1 MTAATRTTEQTRH
14 TPVPSLG
21 PDDAARKA
29 NLRRMR
35 LMASGLLVLA
45 AIVFVLTH
53 GRDGAWGYVNAASEA
68 AMVGA
73 VADWFAVTALF
84 RHPLGIPVPHTAIIP
99 RRKEMLARSLE
110 HFVAENFLTEQTI
123 REKVLDAE
131 VTARLGDWLSDPVN
145 AERVIQE
152 ASPVA
157 ARALERVGGT
167 DLQAFVEETLLPRV
181 RREPLSP
188 LAGHLL
194 EAVVED
200 RAHQGLMDIGF
211 RELHSWLVAHPSEVN
226 RIIGARAPWWSPT
239 WVDDMVV
246 GRIYQELVAWA
257 KEIDDNKGHRVRQ
270 ALDSYLADL
279 ARDMQ
284 HDPDTMAN
292 AERLKERIL
301 EHPQVGP
308 SVVAIWDAVKIV
320 LLEQLGDP
328 HGQLRSRLAEELG
341 DLAERMVHDD
351 TMRARLDAWG
361 ADAAALLI
369 SRYGAELTSVISH
382 TIDRWD
388 GRDAADRI
396 ELHVGRD
403 LQFIRINGTV
413 VGGLVGLLIHT
424 VSQLL

>member
-1 MTAATRTTEQTRH
+1 MRWLAT
-14 TPVPSLG
+14 S
-21 PDDAARKA
+21 
-29 NLRRMR
+29 
-35 LMASGLLVLA
+35 LLVLA

-99 RRKEMLARSLE
+99 RRKDMLARSLE
-110 HFVAENFLTEQTI
+110 QFVAENFLTEQTI
-123 REKVLDAE
+123 RERYLDAE
-131 VTARLGDWLSDPVN
+131 VTRRAGEWLSDPVN
-145 AERVIQE
+145 SERVIQE
-152 ASPVA
+152 AAPLASRV
-157 ARALERVGGT
+157 LERVGGT
-167 DLQAFVEETLLPRV
+167 DLQEFVEQTLLPRV

-194 EAVVED
+194 EQVVRD
-200 RAHQGLMDIGF
+200 DAHRGLMDIGF
-211 RELHSWLVAHPSEVN
+211 RELHSWLVAHPGDVT
-226 RIIGARAPWWSPT
+226 RIIGARAPAWSPK
-239 WVDDMVV
+239 WVDDMVASRV
-246 GRIYQELVAWA
+246 YQELVAWA
-257 KEIDDNKGHRVRQ
+257 KDVNDDPQHRVRQ

-292 AERLKERIL
+292 AERLKDRL
-301 EHPQVGP
+301 LDHPQVGP
-308 SVVAIWDAVKIV
+308 SVVAVWDAVKIV
-320 LLEQLGDP
+320 LLEQLADP
-328 HGQLRSRLAEELG
+328 LGQLRTRLARELE
-341 DLAERMVHDD
+341 DLGGRMMTDD
-351 TMRARLDAWG
+351 VLRGRLDAWG
-361 ADAAALLI
+361 ADAAAVLI
-369 SRYGAELTSVISH
+369 SRYGSELTTVISH
-382 TIDRWD
+382 TIERWD
-388 GRDAADRI
+388 GRDASDRI

>member
-1 MTAATRTTEQTRH
+1 MGMSVTADAATL
-14 TPVPSLG
+14 PAGPSSFSQA
-21 PDDAARKA
+21 DAARRA

-35 LMASGLLVLA
+35 LMATGLLVLA

-53 GRDGAWGYVNAASEA
+53 DRGGAWGYVNAASEA

-99 RRKEMLARSLE
+99 RRKDMLARSLE
-110 HFVAENFLTEQTI
+110 EFVAENFLTEQTI
-123 REKVLDAE
+123 RERYLDAE
-131 VTARLGDWLSDPVN
+131 VTRRLGEWVRDPVN

-152 ASPVA
+152 AAPLA
-157 ARALERVGGT
+157 AQALERVGGT
-167 DLQAFVEETLLPRV
+167 GLQQFFEETLLPRV
-181 RREPLSP
+181 RSEPLSP
-188 LAGHLL
+188 LAGNLL
-194 EAVVED
+194 EQVVAD
-200 RAHQGLMDIGF
+200 RAHHGLVDIGF
-211 RELHSWLVAHPSEVN
+211 RELHSWLAAHPDDV
-226 RIIGARAPWWSPT
+226 RGIIGARAPWWSPN

-246 GRIYQELVAWA
+246 GRIYTELVTWA
-257 KEIDDNKGHRVRQ
+257 HEVASSPHHSIRQ

-284 HDPDTMAN
+284 HDADTMAS
-292 AERLKERIL
+292 AERLKERL
-301 EHPQVGP
+301 LDHPQVAP
-308 SVVAIWDAVKIV
+308 SLVSVWDAVKIV

-328 HGQLRSRLAEELG
+328 QGQIRTRLAHELEELG
-341 DLAERMVHDD
+341 ERMVTDS
-351 TMRARLDAWG
+351 TLRARLDAWG
-361 ADAAALLI
+361 ADAAAVLI
-369 SRYGAELTSVISH
+369 SRYGSELTTVISH
-382 TIDRWD
+382 TIERWD

>member
-1 MTAATRTTEQTRH
+1 MATATAARS
-14 TPVPSLG
+14 SLAFG
-21 PDDAARKA
+21 ADDAARRA

-35 LMASGLLVLA
+35 WLATSLLVLA

-99 RRKEMLARSLE
+99 RRKDMLARSLE
-110 HFVAENFLTEQTI
+110 QFVAENFLTEQTI
-123 REKVLDAE
+123 RERYLDAE
-131 VTARLGDWLSDPVN
+131 VTRRAGEWLSDPVN
-145 AERVIQE
+145 SERVIQE
-152 ASPVA
+152 AAPLASRV
-157 ARALERVGGT
+157 LERVGGT
-167 DLQAFVEETLLPRV
+167 DLQEFVEQTLLPRV

-194 EAVVED
+194 EQVVRD
-200 RAHQGLMDIGF
+200 DAHRGLMDIGF
-211 RELHSWLVAHPSEVN
+211 RELHSWLVAHPGDVT
-226 RIIGARAPWWSPT
+226 RIIGARAPAWSPK
-239 WVDDMVV
+239 WVDDMVASRV
-246 GRIYQELVAWA
+246 YQELVAWA
-257 KEIDDNKGHRVRQ
+257 KDVNDDPQHRVRQ

-292 AERLKERIL
+292 AERLKDRL
-301 EHPQVGP
+301 LDHPQVGP
-308 SVVAIWDAVKIV
+308 SVVAVWDAVKIV
-320 LLEQLGDP
+320 LLEQLADP
-328 HGQLRSRLAEELG
+328 LGQLRTRLARELE
-341 DLAERMVHDD
+341 DLGGRMMTDD
-351 TMRARLDAWG
+351 VLRGRLDAWG
-361 ADAAALLI
+361 ADAAAVLI
-369 SRYGAELTSVISH
+369 SRYGSELTTVISH
-382 TIDRWD
+382 TIERWD
-388 GRDAADRI
+388 GRDASDRI

>member
-1 MTAATRTTEQTRH
+1 MMATATAARS
-14 TPVPSLG
+14 SLAFG
-21 PDDAARKA
+21 ADDAARRA

-35 LMASGLLVLA
+35 WLATSLLVLA

-99 RRKEMLARSLE
+99 RRKDMLARSLE
-110 HFVAENFLTEQTI
+110 QFVAENFLTEQTI
-123 REKVLDAE
+123 RERYLDAE
-131 VTARLGDWLSDPVN
+131 VTRRAGEWLSDPVN
-145 AERVIQE
+145 SERVIQE
-152 ASPVA
+152 AAPLASRV
-157 ARALERVGGT
+157 LERVGGT
-167 DLQAFVEETLLPRV
+167 DLQEFVEQTLLPRV

-194 EAVVED
+194 EQVVRD
-200 RAHQGLMDIGF
+200 DAHRGLMDIGF
-211 RELHSWLVAHPSEVN
+211 RELHSWLVAHPGDVT
-226 RIIGARAPWWSPT
+226 RIIGARAPAWSPK
-239 WVDDMVV
+239 WVDDMVASRV
-246 GRIYQELVAWA
+246 YQELVAWA
-257 KEIDDNKGHRVRQ
+257 KDVNDDPQHRVRQ

-292 AERLKERIL
+292 AERLKDRL
-301 EHPQVGP
+301 LDHPQVGP
-308 SVVAIWDAVKIV
+308 SVVAVWDAVKIV
-320 LLEQLGDP
+320 LLEQLADP
-328 HGQLRSRLAEELG
+328 LGQLRTRLARELE
-341 DLAERMVHDD
+341 DLGGRMMTDD
-351 TMRARLDAWG
+351 VLRGRLDAWG
-361 ADAAALLI
+361 ADAAAVLI
-369 SRYGAELTSVISH
+369 SRYGSELTTVISH
-382 TIDRWD
+382 TIERWD
-388 GRDAADRI
+388 GRDASDRI